1 MKYCKPKSKSIL
13 SLDVGIK
20 RIGLA
25 YCDSLFITVNILPAV
40 KRERNNDEL
49 NTIKNH
55 IKKHNLTG
63 FIVGLPLDDAGNM
76 TSQAIDCKTYGEFLF
91 NELKLPFSF
100 VNEHSSTWE
109 STNRFGVKKD
119 KSGLIDSLS
128 AKVIL
133 EQWIQEGPELKELV
147 GNKPICLL
155 YTSDAADE

>member
-13 SLDVGIK
+13 SLDVGLK

-25 YCDSLFITVNILPAV
+25 YCDSLFITVNILPAL
-40 KRERNNDEL
+40 KRERNNKEIII
-49 NTIKNH
+49 IKEH
-55 IKKHNLTG
+55 IKKLNLTG
-63 FIVGLPLDDAGNM
+63 FIVGLPLDEAGGM
-76 TSQAIDCKTYGEFLF
+76 TFQALDCKTYGEFLF

-128 AKVIL
+128 AKIIL

-147 GNKPICLL
+147 GNKQI
-155 YTSDAADE
+155 

>member
-13 SLDVGIK
+13 SLDVGLK

-25 YCDSLFITVNILPAV
+25 YCDSLFITVNILPAL
-40 KRERNNDEL
+40 KRDRDNNEIII
-49 NTIKNH
+49 IKEH
-55 IKKHNLTG
+55 IKKLNLTG
-63 FIVGLPLDDAGNM
+63 FIVGLPLDESGGM
-76 TSQAIDCKTYGEFLF
+76 TSQALDCKNYGEFLF

-128 AKVIL
+128 AKIIL

-147 GNKPICLL
+147 GNKQI
-155 YTSDAADE
+155 

>member
-13 SLDVGIK
+13 SLDVGLK

-25 YCDSLFITVNILPAV
+25 YCDSLFITVNILPAL
-40 KRERNNDEL
+40 KRERNNKEIII
-49 NTIKNH
+49 IKEH
-55 IKKHNLTG
+55 IKKLNLTG
-63 FIVGLPLDDAGNM
+63 FIVGLPLDESGGM
-76 TSQAIDCKTYGEFLF
+76 TSQALDCKTYGEFLF

-147 GNKPICLL
+147 GNKPI
-155 YTSDAADE
+155 

>member
-13 SLDVGIK
+13 SLDVGTK

-40 KRERNNDEL
+40 NRDKNNNEL
-49 NTIKNH
+49 KTIKNH
-55 IKKHNLTG
+55 IKKLNLTG
-63 FIVGLPLDDAGNM
+63 FIIGLPLDDQGKM
-76 TSQAIDCKTYGEFLF
+76 TSQAIDCETYGEFLF

-100 VNEHSSTWE
+100 VNENSSTWE
-109 STNRFGVKKD
+109 SRNRFGVNKD

-147 GNKPICLL
+147 GNKQI
-155 YTSDAADE
+155 

>member
-13 SLDVGIK
+13 SLDVGLK

-25 YCDSLFITVNILPAV
+25 YCDSLFITVNILPAL
-40 KRERNNDEL
+40 KRERNNKEIII
-49 NTIKNH
+49 IKEH
-55 IKKHNLTG
+55 IKKLNLTG
-63 FIVGLPLDDAGNM
+63 FIVGLPLDEEGGM
-76 TSQAIDCKTYGEFLF
+76 TSQALDCKTYGEFLF

-128 AKVIL
+128 AKIIL

-147 GNKPICLL
+147 GNKQI
-155 YTSDAADE
+155 

>member
-1 MKYCKPKSKSIL
+1 MKYCKPKPKSIL
-13 SLDVGIK
+13 SLDVGLK

-40 KRERNNDEL
+40 KREKNNTEFK
-49 NTIKNH
+49 TIKNH
-55 IKKHNLTG
+55 IKKLNLTG
-63 FIVGLPLDDAGNM
+63 FIVGLPLDDKGEM
-76 TSQAIDCKTYGEFLF
+76 TSQAFDCETYGEFLF

-100 VNEHSSTWE
+100 VNEHSSSWE

-133 EQWIQEGPELKELV
+133 EQWIHEGPELKKLV
-147 GNKPICLL
+147 GNKQI
-155 YTSDAADE
+155 